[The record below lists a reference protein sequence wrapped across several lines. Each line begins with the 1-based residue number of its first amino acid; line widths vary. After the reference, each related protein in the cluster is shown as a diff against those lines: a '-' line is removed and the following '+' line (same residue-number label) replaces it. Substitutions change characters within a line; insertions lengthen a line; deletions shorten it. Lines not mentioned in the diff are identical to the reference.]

1 MMAKEKEKSEGARG
15 PRRSRTE
22 SNLITRYFQELK
34 MEWKKITFPE
44 RKELYRSTVVVF
56 IFTLVVT
63 AIISLFDAL
72 VTQVFSFI
80 LPV

>member
-1 MMAKEKEKSEGARG
+1 MMAREKGKSEGARA
-15 PRRSRTE
+15 PRRPRAET
-22 SNLITRYFQELK
+22 NPIARYFQELR
-34 MEWKKITFPE
+34 MEWHKITFPE

-56 IFTLVVT
+56 IFTIIVT

-72 VTQVFSFI
+72 VTKVFSYI